1 MISRTKQ
8 FIVLV
13 CSLGLSEAIPAQEKA
28 WWKDTY
34 YRVPTHEFDKN
45 QRLII
50 RKPEDLPQHVPG
62 KKRITLMGDSLM
74 TDDEDTGWAHH
85 LAYKIGHDKMPF
97 DVVNVARSGAT
108 IAPPAHIHA
117 MKDGE
122 GENCY
127 GK

>member
-1 MISRTKQ
+1 MIKLI
-8 FIVLV
+8 FVLV
-13 CSLGLSEAIPAQEKA
+13 YTLSLTVADQAKEKD

-34 YRVPTHEFDKN
+34 FRVPTHEFDKDW
-45 QRLII
+45 RLII
-50 RKPEDLPQHVPG
+50 RKPEDLPKHVPG

-85 LAYKIGHDKMPF
+85 LAYKIAHDKMPF
-97 DVVNVARSGAT
+97 DVINVARSGAT
-108 IAPPAHIHA
+108 IAPPAHLVS